1 MEIDKKDTINLELD
15 AADTTILAEAIIF
28 YTHTL
33 AEQGISAE
41 NVFKILCLQGIS
53 KKILDLIEPKA
64 KQEKFDRI
72 LLQALKREKERGE

>member
-15 AADTTILAEAIIF
+15 AVDTNILSEAIIS